1 MICLADKIKEYED
14 TTRLDNLN
22 RELSGIEVDFGKIKG
37 DVARRLQNLKFVF
50 FNLCTEK

>member
-1 MICLADKIKEYED
+1 MIRLADKIKEYED

-37 DVARRLQNLKFVF
+37 DVARRLQNLKFVYF
-50 FNLCTEK
+50 FILHQK